1 MKISASVLNC
11 YRSIKFSFFCI
22 TRTASCKSFL
32 FRRRNDRALL
42 FNSCSRFCHTNSTQ
56 TTSFKLQVLL
66 LAGLNYPSTSKLV
79 KINLIICHLSTMPN
93 ISQPTGQDWGVVNV
107 GRASTNRSTVPQ
119 TAQGLARAK
128 AMGLVSTER
137 KFAAGTNASAH
148 NASVNARKIEESE
161 ELKHAKVDKAL
172 SKAIMEARMAKK
184 MTQKDLATKI
194 NEKPQVVGEYESG
207 KAIPN
212 AQIIVKMEKVLG
224 VKLPRPGKKPA
235 AAKTATAGAVKPGLV
250 SGGPP
255 KRR

>member
-1 MKISASVLNC
+1 
-11 YRSIKFSFFCI
+11 
-22 TRTASCKSFL
+22 
-32 FRRRNDRALL
+32 
-42 FNSCSRFCHTNSTQ
+42 
-56 TTSFKLQVLL
+56 
-66 LAGLNYPSTSKLV
+66 
-79 KINLIICHLSTMPN
+79 MPN

-107 GRASTNRSTVPQ
+107 GRASTTRSTVPQ

-212 AQIIVKMEKVLG
+212 AQIIFKMERVLG

-235 AAKTATAGAVKPGLV
+235 AAKTAVAAGAAKPGVV